1 MSTPSHFD
9 LASPAEALLWLVEM
23 GADEIIMEQPV
34 DRFADSAK
42 LVSAKPAPKLEIK
55 SAPAPKPSVPCA
67 PTTDVSGLHS
77 IVDIAQALNFMDTH
91 PLRKNASKLAFF
103 EGPER
108 TEVLILADR
117 PRNEEDKAGLVFA
130 GKSRIL
136 LTNMLAAIN
145 LRLEDVALM
154 NLIPW
159 RPPGNRAP
167 TEAEISA
174 VLPFAR
180 RALELARPR
189 LILAFSALP
198 AQHLVGADPSILRQR
213 GKWQALGEAALLST
227 LHPDE
232 LLKFPLQ
239 KKLAWRDL
247 LTFKEKL

>member
-1 MSTPSHFD
+1 MGFT
-9 LASPAEALLWLVEM
+9 SPAEALAWLVQM
-23 GADEIIMEQPV
+23 GADEIVLEQPI

-42 LVSAKPAPKLEIK
+42 VVAPKPAPRLEIK
-55 SAPAPKPSVPCA
+55 NAPAPSQPVMA
-67 PTTDVSGLHS
+67 AATTDASGLHS
-77 IVDIAQALNFMDTH
+77 IADIAQALNFMDTH

-108 TEVLILADR
+108 AEVLILADR

-130 GKSRIL
+130 GKARLL

-198 AQHLVGADPSILRQR
+198 AQHLAGADPSILRQR
-213 GKWQALGEAALLST
+213 GKWQVLGEAALLST

-239 KKLAWRDL
+239 KRLAWRDL
-247 LTFKEKL
+247 LAFKEKL